1 MGSDHR
7 GKERVKYLT
16 MNKLD
21 KLWLR
26 QGLITVCMCMRAT
39 REKIFLS
46 GIRRNREEIRWNQ
59 TKENNEWII
68 GIVLNGKLDQSFQKY
83 LYKLV
88 RTKHSDVRKLLE
100 SQLLQILASSISCS
114 RARNKNNQ
122 LQTQWKGFGCL
133 CFLVQETNDSRKFCQ
148 RARY

>member
-1 MGSDHR
+1 MVNLI
-7 GKERVKYLT
+7 RVFRSIY
-16 MNKLD
+16 
-21 KLWLR
+21 
-26 QGLITVCMCMRAT
+26 
-39 REKIFLS
+39 
-46 GIRRNREEIRWNQ
+46 
-59 TKENNEWII
+59 
-68 GIVLNGKLDQSFQKY
+68 
-83 LYKLV
+83 YKLV